1 MANLYCR
8 GEIHDALAATHGA
21 RSRSAHPVIPLPPL
35 GVLHVYQFL
44 KRRKEAE
51 AEDRDGDKSARKSVR
66 LTQLVSQSG
75 VPRPAGVKQ
84 KLVALLRRHGL
95 PLGLR
100 LTGKGPDL
108 ALSLD
113 DEGVFKAKA
122 AIEVDAE
129 RDRATQEEEEDLE
142 GEEER
147 ERIRSMEGSND
158 RRRTVAFVERQLNE
172 DEDEGEGDGG
182 G

>member
-1 MANLYCR
+1 M
-8 GEIHDALAATHGA
+8 
-21 RSRSAHPVIPLPPL
+21 PLL
-35 GVLHVYQFL
+35 VCYTCYQFL

-51 AEDRDGDKSARKSVR
+51 AEDRDGDKRSRKSVR

-129 RDRATQEEEEDLE
+129 RDRATQEEGKDLE

-158 RRRTVAFVERQLNE
+158 RRRTVAFVERQLIE
-172 DEDEGEGDGG
+172 DEDEGEGEGG